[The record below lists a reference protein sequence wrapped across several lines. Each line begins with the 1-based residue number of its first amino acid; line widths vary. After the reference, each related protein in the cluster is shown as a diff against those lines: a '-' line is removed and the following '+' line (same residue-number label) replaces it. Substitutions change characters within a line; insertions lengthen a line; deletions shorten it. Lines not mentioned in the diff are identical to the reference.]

1 MNQFERKKDRIKR
14 VVDQFLSYE
23 NITINQLS
31 TILELPSST
40 IQRDLNDFK
49 YIQMIY
55 GYKAKDILIQISNK
69 LKQNKEQ
76 GLIRGGI
83 ISTTN
88 NEPVRDANG
97 KFIGNRKK

>member
-1 MNQFERKKDRIKR
+1 MNQFERKRNRIKR
-14 VVDQFLSYE
+14 VVDEFLSYE
-23 NITINQLS
+23 NITIDQLS
-31 TILELPSST
+31 TILEIPPST

-55 GYKAKDILIQISNK
+55 GHKAKEKLIQISTK

-88 NEPVRDANG
+88 NEAVRDENG